1 MPGTTDIESKNASME
16 FWQRGEK
23 SAFILWV
30 KIYSWQCEISVCNFF
45 ACSTYHIQR
54 NVYVCTLVLNFN
66 FSAATSTE
74 EERERK
80 SFLFLTIH
88 VTRDDKLALDLGS
101 IPQQSRN
108 NKALKMITRNLING
122 NACACYTL
130 VFVSSG
136 VCRQCRTFYSIRNRI
151 KRRFSSPYPD
161 SFSLIHVLWPRWL
174 LLLRIFRNTQN
185 AHTETTFM

>member
-1 MPGTTDIESKNASME
+1 MRNFGVQFFCIVEHAMIYPKKCVCLYFSFE
-16 FWQRGEK
+16 FQFFRCHVNRG
-23 SAFILWV
+23 
-30 KIYSWQCEISVCNFF
+30 
-45 ACSTYHIQR
+45 R
-54 NVYVCTLVLNFN
+54 
-66 FSAATSTE
+66 
-74 EERERK
+74 ERERK